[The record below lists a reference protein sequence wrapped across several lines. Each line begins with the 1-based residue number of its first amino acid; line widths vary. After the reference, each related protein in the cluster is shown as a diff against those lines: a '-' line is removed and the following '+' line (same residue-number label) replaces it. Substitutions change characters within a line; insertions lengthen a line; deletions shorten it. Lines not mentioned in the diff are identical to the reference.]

1 MDPKKTGEFIALLRR
16 EQGMTQKDLAN
27 ASITLY
33 AMKPP
38 TDGAALYL
46 YVNGVCIGEFSKTED
61 IIWSRKCTFTMLAQE
76 TTVLVTP
83 EKRND

>member
-1 MDPKKTGEFIALLRR
+1 LL
-16 EQGMTQKDLAN
+16 QGGVEEVQLAN
-27 ASITLY
+27 TSITLY

-61 IIWSRKCTFTMLAQE
+61 LIWSRKCTFTMLAQE

-83 EKRND
+83 EKRED

>member
-1 MDPKKTGEFIALLRR
+1 
-16 EQGMTQKDLAN
+16 
-27 ASITLY
+27 
-33 AMKPP
+33 MKPP

-61 IIWSRKCTFTMLAQE
+61 LIWSRKCTFTMLAQE